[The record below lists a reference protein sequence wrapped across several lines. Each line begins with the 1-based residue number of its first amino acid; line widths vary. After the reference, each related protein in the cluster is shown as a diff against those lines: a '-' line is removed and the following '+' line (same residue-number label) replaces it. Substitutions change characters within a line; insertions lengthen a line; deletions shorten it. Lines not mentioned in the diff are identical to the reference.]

1 MSAIPYTLLATVA
14 LAVWRALESYGC
26 DSEALFR
33 RVGIDPACLRDPD
46 ARLSDSTY
54 YKLWRQ
60 AVDATGDACFGLTVA
75 RFVHP
80 TSLHALGYSWMAS
93 ENLKDAMERLV
104 RYFRI
109 LGNKEYLE
117 LEERSRDF
125 RLVLHNPAP
134 EYPTADEDYDA
145 SVAILVQL
153 CRVAYGANISPL
165 KIALPR
171 PPPPCPERFSQA
183 LGADTI
189 IEFNA
194 DVLSLTFDKAL
205 LLEPLPTANAELA
218 RANDQILTDYLA
230 RFDRERITMRVKLK
244 LIEQLPSG
252 HATQESIA
260 KALNI
265 SPRSLQRKLQDEGT
279 TYKQLVD
286 DTRRELAAQ
295 YVRQSRIPINEITY
309 LLGFSE
315 PSNFARAFKRW
326 TGESPSDFRMTG

>member
-1 MSAIPYTLLATVA
+1 
-14 LAVWRALESYGC
+14 
-26 DSEALFR
+26 
-33 RVGIDPACLRDPD
+33 
-46 ARLSDSTY
+46 
-54 YKLWRQ
+54 
-60 AVDATGDACFGLTVA
+60 
-75 RFVHP
+75 
-80 TSLHALGYSWMAS
+80 
-93 ENLKDAMERLV
+93 MERLV

-109 LGNKEYLE
+109 LGDKEYLV
-117 LEERSRDF
+117 LEERDADF
-125 RLVLHNPAP
+125 RLTLYNPTP
-134 EYPTADEDYDA
+134 EYPTANEDYDA
-145 SVAILVQL
+145 FVAVLVQL
-153 CRVAYGANISPL
+153 CRVVYGGEISPL
-165 KIALPR
+165 RVTLLR
-171 PPPPCPERFSQA
+171 SPPPCPERFSQV
-183 LGADTI
+183 LGANTV
-189 IEFNA
+189 IEFDA

-230 RFDRERITMRVKLK
+230 RFDRARITMRVKTK

-260 KALNI
+260 KALNV

-295 YVRQSRIPINEITY
+295 YVKQSRIPINEITY

-326 TGESPSDFRMTG
+326 TGESPSHYRIAG